1 MSEETFT
8 SPLASHIKRF
18 LEFKRAAGYGYVQK
32 AWEIKDF
39 DRFLVS
45 HLNQDDPV
53 ITDSIIR
60 TYVTL
65 TGKRVLNRLSL
76 LRQFCRFMA
85 CEEPRTAIPPR
96 YFLGIHQR
104 PFVPR
109 ILTRDEGRRFLQ
121 ACLLRLPPGR
131 CSPLRGMVHGTMFL
145 LLYLTGMR
153 LGEASSLRQEDVDLS
168 SGVVRIR
175 QGKFGKSRLVPLAQD
190 LTDRMEQ
197 CRLSVDRF
205 FGVRPPDACFFPGP
219 KGFRYTGNGLVHSFR
234 KILAEATIP
243 YLGVGKGPRIHD
255 LRHTYAV
262 HRMMLWYE
270 QGADLS
276 AKLPILATYMGHV
289 GLSSSQYYLRLTED
303 VLGGVVNRY
312 QTRFGHLIKERRTE

>member
-8 SPLASHIKRF
+8 SPLASPIKRF
-18 LEFKRAAGYGYVQK
+18 LECKRAAGYDYVYRE
-32 AWEIKDF
+32 WEIKDF
-39 DRFLVS
+39 DKFLVERLS
-45 HLNQDDPV
+45 PDDPI
-53 ITDSIIR
+53 ITESIIR

-85 CEEPRTAIPPR
+85 SEEPRTAIPPR

-121 ACLLRLPPGR
+121 ACLHLPPGQA
-131 CSPLRGMVHGTMFL
+131 SPLRGIVHGTMLL

-153 LGEASSLRQEDVDLS
+153 LGEALSLRRDDVDLS
-168 SGVVRIR
+168 SGVVRVR
-175 QGKFGKSRLVPLAQD
+175 KGKFGKARLVPLAQD

-197 CRLSVDRF
+197 CRLSVDRY
-205 FGVRPPDACFFPGP
+205 FGARPPDACFFPGP
-219 KGFRYTGNGLVHSFR
+219 KGFRYTGNGLVRSFR
-234 KILAEATIP
+234 ILLAEAHVP
-243 YLGVGKGPRIHD
+243 YLGAGKGPRIHD
-255 LRHTYAV
+255 LRHSYAV

-270 QGADLS
+270 EGADLG
-276 AKLPILATYMGHV
+276 AQLPILATYMGHV

-303 VLGGVVNRY
+303 VLGGIVNRY